1 MPRGMVAWMIYFGVL
16 ALVGYGQMAR
26 KIAADSGGLISQFGP
41 PLLVTILIV
50 GLVADLMQRPVLHRW
65 FWQGLV
71 VLLAASTL
79 GVVLLALYY
88 LVFGGMALR
97 WQGITVTGALLL
109 LPGLIKLK
117 RYAFDRGFWS
127 AGG

>member
-1 MPRGMVAWMIYFGVL
+1 VIYCGVL

-41 PLLVTILIV
+41 PLLVTILVV
-50 GLVADLMQRPVLHRW
+50 GLVADLMQRPVLQRW

-79 GVVLLALYY
+79 WVVLLALYY
-88 LVFGGMALR
+88 LVFGGMAQR
-97 WQGITVTGALLL
+97 WQGVTVIGALLL
-109 LPGLIKLK
+109 LPVLIKLK

>member
-1 MPRGMVAWMIYFGVL
+1 MPRAMAAWVIYCVVL

-41 PLLVTILIV
+41 ALLVTILVV
-50 GLVADLMQRPVLHRW
+50 GLVADLMQRPVLQRW

-88 LVFGGMALR
+88 LVFGEMAQR
-97 WQGITVTGALLL
+97 WQGITVIGALLL

>member
-1 MPRGMVAWMIYFGVL
+1 MPKGMVAWVIYCGVL
-16 ALVGYGQMAR
+16 ALVAYGQMAR
-26 KIAADSGGLISQFGP
+26 KIAADSGGVISQFGP
-41 PLLVTILIV
+41 PLMVTILVV
-50 GLVADLMQRPVLHRW
+50 GLVADLMQRPLLQRW

-88 LVFGGMALR
+88 LVFEGMAQR
-97 WQGITVTGALLL
+97 WQGITVIGALLL

-127 AGG
+127 PGG

>member
-1 MPRGMVAWMIYFGVL
+1 MIYFGVL

-26 KIAADSGGLISQFGP
+26 KIAADSGGVISQFGP
-41 PLLVTILIV
+41 PLLVTILVV
-50 GLVADLMQRPVLHRW
+50 GLVADLMERAVLRRW

-79 GVVLLALYY
+79 GVLLLALYY
-88 LVFGGMALR
+88 LVFLGMAQR
-97 WQGITVTGALLL
+97 WQGISVIGTLLL

-117 RYAFDRGFWS
+117 RYAFDRRFWS

>member
-1 MPRGMVAWMIYFGVL
+1 
-16 ALVGYGQMAR
+16 MAR

-41 PLLVTILIV
+41 AFLVTILVV
-50 GLVADLMQRPVLHRW
+50 GLVADLMQRPVLQRW
-65 FWQGLV
+65 FWQGL

-79 GVVLLALYY
+79 GVVLLALHY
-88 LVFGGMALR
+88 LVFGGMAQR
-97 WQGITVTGALLL
+97 WQGITMIGALLL

>member
-1 MPRGMVAWMIYFGVL
+1 MPKAMAAWVIYCGVL
-16 ALVGYGQMAR
+16 ALVGYGQIAR

-41 PLLVTILIV
+41 ALLVTILVV
-50 GLVADLMQRPVLHRW
+50 GLVADLMQRPVLQRW

-88 LVFGGMALR
+88 LVFGGMAQR
-97 WQGITVTGALLL
+97 WQGITVIGALLL

-117 RYAFDRGFWS
+117 RYAFDRGFWF

>member
-1 MPRGMVAWMIYFGVL
+1 
-16 ALVGYGQMAR
+16 MAR

-41 PLLVTILIV
+41 PLLVTILVV
-50 GLVADLMQRPVLHRW
+50 GLVADLMQRPVLQRW
-65 FWQGLV
+65 FWQGLL
-71 VLLAASTL
+71 VLLAASNL
-79 GVVLLALYY
+79 GVVLLALYH
-88 LVFGGMALR
+88 LVRGGVAQR
-97 WQGITVTGALLL
+97 WQGIIVIGALLL

>member
-1 MPRGMVAWMIYFGVL
+1 MPKGMVAWVIYCGVL

-26 KIAADSGGLISQFGP
+26 KIAADSGGVISQFGP
-41 PLLVTILIV
+41 PLIVPIRVV
-50 GLVADLMQRPVLHRW
+50 GLVADRMQRPLLQRW

-88 LVFGGMALR
+88 LVFGGMAQR
-97 WQGITVTGALLL
+97 WQGITVIGALLL

-127 AGG
+127 PGG

>member
-1 MPRGMVAWMIYFGVL
+1 MPRAMAAWVIYCVVL

-50 GLVADLMQRPVLHRW
+50 GLVADLMQRPVLQRW

-88 LVFGGMALR
+88 SVFGGMAQR

>member
-1 MPRGMVAWMIYFGVL
+1 MPRAMLAWVIYCGVL

-41 PLLVTILIV
+41 ALLVTILVV
-50 GLVADLMQRPVLHRW
+50 GLVADLMQRPALQRW

-88 LVFGGMALR
+88 LVFGGMAQR
-97 WQGITVTGALLL
+97 WQGITVIGALLL

-117 RYAFDRGFWS
+117 RYAFDRGFWF

>member
-1 MPRGMVAWMIYFGVL
+1 MPRAMLAWVIYCGVL

-41 PLLVTILIV
+41 PLLVTILVV
-50 GLVADLMQRPVLHRW
+50 GLVADLMQRPVLQRW

-88 LVFGGMALR
+88 LVFGGMAQR
-97 WQGITVTGALLL
+97 WQGITVIGALLL

-117 RYAFDRGFWS
+117 RYAFDRGFWF

>member
-1 MPRGMVAWMIYFGVL
+1 
-16 ALVGYGQMAR
+16 MAR

-41 PLLVTILIV
+41 PLLVTILVV
-50 GLVADLMQRPVLHRW
+50 GLVADLMQRPVLQRW
-65 FWQGLV
+65 FWQGLL
-71 VLLAASTL
+71 VLLAASNL
-79 GVVLLALYY
+79 GVVLLALYH
-88 LVFGGMALR
+88 LVCGGVAQR
-97 WQGITVTGALLL
+97 WQGIIVIGALLL

>member
-1 MPRGMVAWMIYFGVL
+1 MPRAMAAWVIYCVVL

-41 PLLVTILIV
+41 ALLVTILVV
-50 GLVADLMQRPVLHRW
+50 GLVADLMQRPVLQRW

-88 LVFGGMALR
+88 LVFGGMAQR
-97 WQGITVTGALLL
+97 WQGITVIGALLL